1 MIYVSLLSDIIGRG
15 EAEDDHPAVVQ
26 DRAWP
31 RLERRGQCHGV
42 LAGDLPLTVY
52 GGDGEGVGAECEG
65 VEEAL
70 WLL

>member
-1 MIYVSLLSDIIGRG
+1 MDIIDGG
-15 EAEDDHPAVVQ
+15 NVQ

-65 VEEAL
+65 GEEAL